1 MPSLSLLVA
10 LAICS
15 CLILHTECSR
25 PLIRGQCRMSQ
36 HLPAST
42 MLLAAAQALMS
53 RVALCPSQR
62 RTLRWPPR
70 AAS

>member
-1 MPSLSLLVA
+1 MPSLSMLVA

-15 CLILHTECSR
+15 CLILHAECSR
-25 PLIRGQCRMSQ
+25 PLICGQCRGSQ

-42 MLLAAAQALMS
+42 TLLAAAQALTS
-53 RVALCPSQR
+53 RRLASL
-62 RTLRWPPR
+62 